1 LNLEGTHMPVKK
13 TAKVRQCIFAGLVA
27 TLIVT
32 GKANASCGSAFCAIN
47 TQWDVQG
54 VTPNSGTQIGLRY
67 ENIDQDQLREGR
79 DKVSIDAQADEEHA
93 EVETLNHNWF
103 LSVDHA
109 INETWGISIAI
120 PYVDRFHEHIHDPQ
134 GAAEDE
140 TWDFKNL
147 GDVRVM
153 GKYQL
158 ASNNTGLQFGIK
170 LPTGDY
176 DVSNA
181 DREVAERSLQPGTGT
196 TDAILGVYYR
206 SHSIKS
212 PLSWFAQAQ
221 LQQAL
226 NERAGYKPGGQFSL
240 NGGYHYAANHK
251 VGLMV
256 QLNGLVKAKDSGDE
270 AESADSGGVF
280 IFLTPG
286 ISVAVTSS
294 VQVYAFF
301 QQPLYQYV
309 NGIQLTSDNSFT
321 VGINGQF

>member
-1 LNLEGTHMPVKK
+1 MFSRHIITGSFLTLFAMS
-13 TAKVRQCIFAGLVA
+13 KVF
-27 TLIVT
+27 
-32 GKANASCGSAFCAIN
+32 ASCGSAFCSIN

-54 VTPNSGTQIGLRY
+54 VTPNTGTQIGLRY

-120 PYVDRFHEHIHDPQ
+120 PYVDRFHEHIEDPQ
-134 GAAEDE
+134 GAADDE
-140 TWDFKNL
+140 TWDFNDL
-147 GDVRVM
+147 GDIKVM
-153 GKYQL
+153 GKYQS
-158 ASNNTGLQFGIK
+158 ASNKTGLQFGLK

-181 DREVAERSLQPGTGT
+181 DGEVAERSLQPGSGT
-196 TDAILGVYYR
+196 TDAILGVFYR
-206 SHSIKS
+206 SHSLKS
-212 PLSWFAQAQ
+212 SLSWFTQAQ

-226 NERAGYKPGGQFSL
+226 NERAGYKPGSQFSL
-240 NGGYHYAANHK
+240 NGGYNYAANHK
-251 VGLMV
+251 VSLMV
-256 QLNGLVKAKDSGDE
+256 QLNGLVKGKDSGNE
-270 AESADSGGVF
+270 AEPADSGGEF

-286 ISVAVTSS
+286 ISVAITSS

-309 NGIQLTSDNSFT
+309 NGIQLTSDNSYT